1 MKFIE
6 ADDKWFESKDKRQDA
21 IKLADE
27 IQNAAKCFE
36 NNERFL
42 DDSVTDPSQWQIS
55 AMATYVHVILPLAFM
70 IPLWLVILIRKKRA
84 DKDSRYPE
92 SLPDWIFRL
101 ISVFYVMPWYPINK
115 LVNTFLK
122 IKIHINERSKREA
135 TEFEKK
141 REGKDDDYYIQ
152 QYKKKKESLNNEI
165 DNNTR
170 LGKFM

>member
-1 MKFIE
+1 
-6 ADDKWFESKDKRQDA
+6 
-21 IKLADE
+21 
-27 IQNAAKCFE
+27 
-36 NNERFL
+36 
-42 DDSVTDPSQWQIS
+42 
-55 AMATYVHVILPLAFM
+55 
-70 IPLWLVILIRKKRA
+70 
-84 DKDSRYPE
+84 
-92 SLPDWIFRL
+92 
-101 ISVFYVMPWYPINK
+101 MPWYPINK

-170 LGKFM
+170 LGKFI